1 MKKIFAILMAAMI
14 VLSLGAV
21 IVSAEYVE
29 SPGHG
34 TDDGDGDII
43 ITHIDDIDNSDPR
56 VDREGFQEA
65 VDELKGA
72 DDLKDLNDDIKDD
85 ATVRD
90 VFDVT
95 IVGDALNE
103 DGKVDVTFD
112 VNYSDDN
119 YQVIIRTEDGWKVI
133 PSVRNADGTVT
144 VTLTGNAVVAF
155 LSVPVQPDG
164 PVSEPTG
171 DSIAAIIAC
180 LAIVGVAGSAVLLR
194 RKNLE
199 K

>member
-1 MKKIFAILMAAMI
+1 MKKVLAILMAAMI
-14 VLSLGAV
+14 VLTLGAV
-21 IVSAEYVE
+21 VVSADFVE

-34 TDDGDGDII
+34 SGDEGDDII
-43 ITHIDDIDNSDPR
+43 ITHIDDINNSDPR
-56 VDREGFQEA
+56 VDRESFQEA
-65 VDELKGA
+65 VDELKDA
-72 DDLKDLNDDIKDD
+72 DDLKDLNNDIKDD

-95 IVGDALNE
+95 FVDDSLE
-103 DGKVDVTFD
+103 DGKADVNFD

-119 YQVIIRTEDGWKVI
+119 YQVIIRTDDGWKVI

-155 LSVPVQPDG
+155 LSVPAQPDG

-171 DSIAAIIAC
+171 DGIAAIMAC
-180 LAIVGVAGSAVLLR
+180 LAVIGVAGSAVLLR

>member
-1 MKKIFAILMAAMI
+1 MKKLFAILMVAAI

-21 IVSAEYVE
+21 VVSADFVE

-34 TDDGDGDII
+34 TEDGGEDII
-43 ITHIDDIDNSDPR
+43 ITHIDDINNADPR
-56 VDREGFQEA
+56 VDRDNFQQA
-65 VDELKGA
+65 IDELKGA
-72 DDLKDLNDDIKDD
+72 EDLKDLNKDIKDD

-95 IVGDALNE
+95 FVDDALE
-103 DGKVDVTFD
+103 DDKNNVTFD

-119 YQVIIRTEDGWKVI
+119 YQVIIRTDDGWKVI

-155 LSVPVQPDG
+155 LSVPAQSDG

-171 DSIAAIIAC
+171 DGIAAIIAC
-180 LAIVGVAGSAVLLR
+180 LAVVGVAGSAVLLR